1 MVSWTATILSSAE
14 AIPDTSWMWVRVL
27 AFLGILASCAF
38 FITHYNRKKQF
49 RAFSEN
55 KGKILI
61 ADTCP
66 LGNRQ
71 YLVVAQYGKEKHLI
85 GVNPNAIS
93 HLSKLEDTEFVTVSS
108 PSSQNEDIS

>member
-1 MVSWTATILSSAE
+1 
-14 AIPDTSWMWVRVL
+14 MWVRVVS
-27 AFLGILASCAF
+27 FLGLLAACAY
-38 FITHYNRKKQF
+38 FITQYNRKKQF
-49 RAFSEN
+49 RSFSQN

-71 YLVVAQYGKEKHLI
+71 YLVVAQYGNEKHLL

-93 HLSKLEDTEFVTVSS
+93 HLSKIEEVDPNTDIHSS
-108 PSSQNEDIS
+108 DKK